1 MHIAQTSSPAKK
13 KQRKKFP
20 VHRQRWWK
28 QEWQT
33 VGKCEAS
40 KNRPYNIKF
49 FTSRKNSSQ
58 KKPTRQFAGKMVEG
72 RQPRFSN
79 GFESDKQ

>member
-1 MHIAQTSSPAKK
+1 MHKHLVQLKRNNGKSSQYTGKDDENKNDKLLAS
-13 KQRKKFP
+13 
-20 VHRQRWWK
+20 V
-28 QEWQT
+28 
-33 VGKCEAS
+33 KCEAS